1 MELSKLISLEAF
13 LSLIMVYK
21 LEQSLYQYTKQSS
34 SYLPVNFMEGSNFLF
49 SSYACYG
56 TGLLCKTN
64 QCKYHICSEL
74 SIVLSFNPSLFSC
87 QY

>member
-34 SYLPVNFMEGSNFLF
+34 SYLPVNFMEGSNFF
-49 SSYACYG
+49 VFF
-56 TGLLCKTN
+56 LCQLWN
-64 QCKYHICSEL
+64 W
-74 SIVLSFNPSLFSC
+74 SLM
-87 QY
+87 